1 MKDYFDNEYE
11 YDWDDQYYGTGNTE
25 PPKQRHGAMALML
38 ILIIFLFG
46 IITVL
51 GVLNIRLF
59 QELKLKKKEAE
70 LSISFVTEATV
81 AQEETIE
88 LHQPQEASLDE
99 EEIVRSSMQL
109 EQSPQ
114 SQENI
119 PMEGGLSLQEIYLK
133 NIGSVVSISCTG
145 YGSSSTGT
153 GVVLSED
160 GYIVTNAHVV
170 DGAGSV
176 DVLLTDDRVF
186 TASIIGSDE
195 ISDLAVLRVEAT
207 DLIPAR
213 FGDSTQLRIGDT
225 VAAMAA
231 RFDSDVLPFKPKIL
245 VIMGGVNDFRSGG
258 RAEEI
263 IPYLR
268 QIGDKCRAH
277 GIIPVY
283 ATATPINPHFIANWH
298 YITAPAADWKNE
310 QVKLN
315 QWIMQQ
321 QYAVDVASGMTDC
334 YGLLMDEATTDGL
347 HPDVL
352 GKKMIGEAISNYL
365 LKTFPGKNLLAK

>member
-1 MKDYFDNEYE
+1 
-11 YDWDDQYYGTGNTE
+11 
-25 PPKQRHGAMALML
+25 MAA
-38 ILIIFLFG
+38 I
-46 IITVL
+46 
-51 GVLNIRLF
+51 
-59 QELKLKKKEAE
+59 
-70 LSISFVTEATV
+70 
-81 AQEETIE
+81 
-88 LHQPQEASLDE
+88 
-99 EEIVRSSMQL
+99 
-109 EQSPQ
+109 
-114 SQENI
+114 
-119 PMEGGLSLQEIYLK
+119 
-133 NIGSVVSISCTG
+133 
-145 YGSSSTGT
+145 
-153 GVVLSED
+153 
-160 GYIVTNAHVV
+160 
-170 DGAGSV
+170 
-176 DVLLTDDRVF
+176 
-186 TASIIGSDE
+186 
-195 ISDLAVLRVEAT
+195 
-207 DLIPAR
+207 
-213 FGDSTQLRIGDT
+213 GDSITHGGGAVSTPPGYVMYNWETYSQVPVKNLGYSGDT

-268 QIGDKCRAH
+268 QIGNKCRAH